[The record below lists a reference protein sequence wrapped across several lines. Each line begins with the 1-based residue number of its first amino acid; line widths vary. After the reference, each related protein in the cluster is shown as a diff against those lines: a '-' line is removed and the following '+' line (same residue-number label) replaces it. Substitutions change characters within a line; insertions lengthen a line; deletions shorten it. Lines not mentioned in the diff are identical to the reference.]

1 MKFPNMLPVLLLCAA
16 WSVVAPAHAQFS
28 TVPAPKCQKP
38 KPSAQ
43 QEAGAYRIEAA
54 KHLYA
59 CFPAQVYSGKLPPL
73 LYGVMVVELEI
84 GPAGRVKNISV
95 VRKPAADEVAPW
107 VMALIQRAGPFPAP
121 ARMAGKGV
129 KVIETFF
136 VDKAGL
142 FQTLSL
148 SEGQQ

>member
-1 MKFPNMLPVLLLCAA
+1 MKSPKIAPVLLLGAA
-16 WSVVAPAHAQFS
+16 WIVAAPAHAQFS

-43 QEAGAYRIEAA
+43 PEAGAYRIEAA

-59 CFPAQVYSGKLPPL
+59 CFPAQVYPGKLPPL

-84 GPAGRVKNISV
+84 GPAGRVKNINV
-95 VRKPAADEVAPW
+95 VRKPAATEVAPW
-107 VMALIQRAGPFPAP
+107 VMALIQRAVPFPAP
-121 ARMAGKGV
+121 AGIAGKGV
-129 KVIETFF
+129 KFTETFL
-136 VDKAGL
+136 VDKTGL